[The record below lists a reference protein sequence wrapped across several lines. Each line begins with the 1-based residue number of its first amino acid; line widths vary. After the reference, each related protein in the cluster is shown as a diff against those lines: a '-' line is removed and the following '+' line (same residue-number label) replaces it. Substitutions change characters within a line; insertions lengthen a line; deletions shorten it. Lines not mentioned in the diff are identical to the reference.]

1 MILGKSPLCFPDL
14 NHMLSKKR
22 EPSKPDPANHNRMKI
37 LLKLV
42 LDYSVRSGLACLWQT
57 ITFCGLFKSM
67 SAYTGTT
74 LKLELPCVKPLLAL
88 EK

>member
-1 MILGKSPLCFPDL
+1 
-14 NHMLSKKR
+14 MLSKKR
-22 EPSKPDPANHNRMKI
+22 EPSKPDPANHNRMKT

-42 LDYSVRSGLACLWQT
+42 LDYSVHSGLASDLVMACLWQT
-57 ITFCGLFKSM
+57 VTFCGLFKSM

>member
-1 MILGKSPLCFPDL
+1 
-14 NHMLSKKR
+14 MLSTKR
-22 EPSKPDPANHNRMKI
+22 EPSKPDPANHNRMKT

-42 LDYSVRSGLACLWQT
+42 LDYSVRSRLASDLVMACLWQT